1 MIDPSAP
8 PLRIL
13 LVVDNEPTVGTV
25 AIPLTE
31 VGHALAI
38 VQTAREVF
46 GQIEKQPWDAVIIDL
61 SPIEAALDLVRQV
74 YQRKPEL
81 SIILLTD
88 QPSTLVMEDGFTSGA
103 YDWLFKPTMFT
114 LVLAALHRARERR
127 ALRQEVHKEHTGTDD
142 LLKNR
147 HEINNQLAG
156 VIGLV
161 QLHLTDQELAP
172 ELRQD
177 LMLVLSHAKRLRE
190 LLGHKPRF

>member
-61 SPIEAALDLVRQV
+61 SPIEAALDLVRDHAVDAVVERAARPVGHQA
-74 YQRKPEL
+74 
-81 SIILLTD
+81 
-88 QPSTLVMEDGFTSGA
+88 LVA
-103 YDWLFKPTMFT
+103 W
-114 LVLAALHRARERR
+114 
-127 ALRQEVHKEHTGTDD
+127 
-142 LLKNR
+142 
-147 HEINNQLAG
+147 
-156 VIGLV
+156 
-161 QLHLTDQELAP
+161 
-172 ELRQD
+172 
-177 LMLVLSHAKRLRE
+177 
-190 LLGHKPRF
+190 

>member
-46 GQIEKQPWDAVIIDL
+46 AQIEKQPWDALIIDL
-61 SPIEAALDLVRQV
+61 SPVEAALDLVRQV
-74 YQRKPEL
+74 YQRKPDL

-88 QPSTLVMEDGFTSGA
+88 QPSAMVMEDGFAGGA
-103 YDWLFKPTMFT
+103 YDWLFKPALFPM
-114 LVLAALHRARERR
+114 VISALHRARERR
-127 ALRQEVHKEHTGTDD
+127 TLRQEVHSEHTGLDD

-161 QLHLTDQELAP
+161 QLHLTDQGLAP

-177 LMLVLSHAKRLRE
+177 LTLVLNHAKRLRE